1 MADSGQQSKAKDTRS
16 VDEIRRDIS
25 ITRTRTS
32 ATLEGLA
39 ESYHPA
45 AIKNRVVE
53 GAKTTAQEK
62 FEEFRDK
69 AYAQVK
75 DEAGWRIDRLKQ
87 IGIVGAAG
95 FTGLLVLRAVV
106 GRLTGATARKKF
118 RKAEIDA
125 AKTAKKTAK
134 KQAKAAKKQAK
145 HASK

>member
-1 MADSGQQSKAKDTRS
+1 
-16 VDEIRRDIS
+16 
-25 ITRTRTS
+25 
-32 ATLEGLA
+32 LEGLA